1 VKGIHSS
8 LPRGTVTFLF
18 TDIEGSTD
26 LVRRLGDRYGDLR
39 AEHGRLFEEIVPGH
53 GGHIID
59 TQGDAFFAVFERVA
73 DAVAASIAAQRALA
87 GRDWPEGAELRVRMG
102 LHTAEPHLHES
113 GYVGVGV
120 HRAARIC
127 AAAHGG
133 QILLS
138 NATAGIVEDQELA
151 DVQLHDLGEFALKD
165 LSRPQRLVE
174 LRVEGLEREFG
185 PPTTIDA
192 ARSRELYGRVQ
203 TLLATDIRGWGRM
216 IRTIGDD
223 AASPIAAEYR
233 QIVKETAAA
242 HGGKTLEAV
251 GDFVLAAF
259 ESARDALACALA
271 IRDALQTHD
280 WPEGVQFGVATAVHT
295 GRIAAEDHVGYSA
308 WHLAE
313 LCNSADPWQIL
324 VSHSTEALL
333 EGESLRGFEL
343 RDLGERELSTSASP
357 RRVFELLASKT

>member
-26 LVRRLGDRYGDLR
+26 LVRRLGNRYGDLR
-39 AEHGRLFEEIVPGH
+39 AEHSRLFEEIVPGH

-59 TQGDAFFAVFERVA
+59 TQGDAFFAVFERAA

-87 GRDWPEGAELRVRMG
+87 GRENAEGAELRVRMG

-138 NATAGIVEDQELA
+138 NATAGIVEDQELP
-151 DVQLHDLGEFALKD
+151 DVQLRDLGEFELKD

-174 LRVEGLEREFG
+174 LIVEGLERDFG
-185 PPTTIDA
+185 PPTTVDS
-192 ARSRELYGRVQ
+192 ARSRRPYGRVQ
-203 TLLATDIRGWGRM
+203 TLLATDILGWGRTV
-216 IRTIGDD
+216 RTIGDD
-223 AASPIAAEYR
+223 AAVPIAAEYR
-233 QIVKETAAA
+233 RIVSEAAAA
-242 HGGKTLEAV
+242 HGGQTLEAA
-251 GDFVLAAF
+251 GDTVLAVF
-259 ESARDALACALA
+259 EGARDALTCALA
-271 IRDALQTHD
+271 VRNELQTNDWHD
-280 WPEGVQFGVATAVHT
+280 DVRINVATAVHT
-295 GRIAAEDHVGYSA
+295 GRIAAEDHIGYSA
-308 WHLAE
+308 WHCLQ
-313 LCNSADPWQIL
+313 LCHSADPWQIL

-333 EGESLRGFEL
+333 EGEHLRGYEL
-343 RDLGERELSTSASP
+343 RDLGERQLPTSDSP
-357 RRVFELLASKT
+357 RRVFELIAPRV

>member
-1 VKGIHSS
+1 VNANRSS

-26 LVRRLGDRYGDLR
+26 LVRQLGDRYGDLR
-39 AEHGRLFEEIVPGH
+39 AEHSRFFEEIVPAH

-59 TQGDAFFAVFERVA
+59 TQGDALFAVFDRAA
-73 DAVAASIAAQRALA
+73 DAVAAAIAAQRALA
-87 GRDWPEGAELRVRMG
+87 GRDWAEGAELRVRMG
-102 LHTAEPHLHES
+102 MHTAEPHLHES
-113 GYVGVGV
+113 GYVGIGV

-151 DVQLHDLGEFALKD
+151 DVQLRDLGEFSLKD

-185 PPTTIDA
+185 PPTTIDS
-192 ARSRELYGRVQ
+192 ARSREPHGRVQ
-203 TLLATDIRGWGRM
+203 TLLATDIMGWGRM

-223 AASPIAAEYR
+223 AAMPIAAEYR
-233 QIVKETAAA
+233 RIVRETAAA
-242 HGGKTLEAV
+242 HDGKTLEAV
-251 GDFVLAAF
+251 GDRVLAAF
-259 ESARDALACALA
+259 EIARDALACALA
-271 IRDALQTHD
+271 ARDQLQTHD
-280 WPEGVQFGVATAVHT
+280 WPESVQFDVATAVHT
-295 GRIAAEDHVGYSA
+295 GRIVGEDNIGYSA
-308 WHLAE
+308 WHLLD
-313 LCNSADPWQIL
+313 LCRSADPWQIL

-333 EGESLRGFEL
+333 EGQSLRGFEL
-343 RDLGERELSTSASP
+343 RDLGERTLATSESP
-357 RRVFELLASKT
+357 RRVFELLASA

>member
-1 VKGIHSS
+1 VNGIHSS

-26 LVRRLGDRYGDLR
+26 LVRQLGDRYGDLR
-39 AEHGRLFEEIVPGH
+39 AEHSRLFEEIVPGH

-59 TQGDAFFAVFERVA
+59 TQGDAFFAVFERAA

-87 GRDWPEGAELRVRMG
+87 GREWPEGAELRVRMG

-138 NATAGIVEDQELA
+138 NATAGIVEDNELA
-151 DVQLHDLGEFALKD
+151 DVQLRDLGEFSLKD

-174 LRVEGLEREFG
+174 VRVEGLEREFG
-185 PPTTIDA
+185 PPTTIDS
-192 ARSRELYGRVQ
+192 ARSSQSFGRVQ
-203 TLLATDIRGWGRM
+203 TLLATDIMGWGRI

-223 AASPIAAEYR
+223 AAASIAAEYR
-233 QIVKETAAA
+233 RVVRELVVA
-242 HGGKTLEAV
+242 HEGRTLEAA
-251 GDFVLAAF
+251 GDSVLAAF
-259 ESARDALACALA
+259 ERARDALACALA
-271 IRDALQTHD
+271 VRNELQTQD
-280 WPEGVQFGVATAVHT
+280 WPDVGRFDVLTAPSL
-295 GRIAAEDHVGYSA
+295 GRSV
-308 WHLAE
+308 
-313 LCNSADPWQIL
+313 ADPCL
-324 VSHSTEALL
+324 
-333 EGESLRGFEL
+333 SLDRG
-343 RDLGERELSTSASP
+343 ASG
-357 RRVFELLASKT
+357 RRVSARL